1 MLSYAI
7 HHENIC
13 CKFPGVCNDKWEDK
27 DIWLKYYGPPR
38 FMDCDD
44 YSSKDFPGHPGH
56 CSRGSKICTACG
68 CNEGY
73 EAIILID
80 FDILG

>member
-1 MLSYAI
+1 
-7 HHENIC
+7 
-13 CKFPGVCNDKWEDK
+13 
-27 DIWLKYYGPPR
+27 
-38 FMDCDD
+38 MDCDD